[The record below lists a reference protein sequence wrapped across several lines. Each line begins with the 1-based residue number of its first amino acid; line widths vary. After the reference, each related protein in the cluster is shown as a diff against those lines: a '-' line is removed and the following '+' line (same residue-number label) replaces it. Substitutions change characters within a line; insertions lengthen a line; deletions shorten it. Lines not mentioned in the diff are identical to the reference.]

1 MTIKTYESPQLAAL
15 RLETESVIAVSGQ
28 DNTVNG
34 ISNWYED
41 SDEIIDF

>member
-1 MTIKTYESPQLAAL
+1 MTIKTYESPQLAVL

-28 DNTVNG
+28 NTVNG
-34 ISNWYED
+34 ISDWYED